1 MLENQLQITAQTT
14 TDDELKQRLS
24 QLIEDKHKEERT
36 TKEAVRSLL
45 QEKIDF
51 QSKLSQLQVSVS
63 TANITYTSIHL
74 TNITWSISYWRVYV
88 TAHGKRGHL
97 PHFIVFYFSTL
108 LDCPIFGVHN
118 GVLLVAIR
126 VTVARLQL
134 VTRVQLVKKNFEK
147 RRFNVQFLFNVL
159 IRILYVVSVHADVW
173 WHAHRRTRAPV

>member
-1 MLENQLQITAQTT
+1 M
-14 TDDELKQRLS
+14 
-24 QLIEDKHKEERT
+24 
-36 TKEAVRSLL
+36 
-45 QEKIDF
+45 
-51 QSKLSQLQVSVS
+51 
-63 TANITYTSIHL
+63 
-74 TNITWSISYWRVYV
+74 

-173 WHAHRRTRAPV
+173 

>member
-1 MLENQLQITAQTT
+1 MFINFPNRFFQTVVKEDELLSRLEMLENQLQITAQTT

-74 TNITWSISYWRVYV
+74 TNIT
-88 TAHGKRGHL
+88 
-97 PHFIVFYFSTL
+97 
-108 LDCPIFGVHN
+108 
-118 GVLLVAIR
+118 
-126 VTVARLQL
+126 
-134 VTRVQLVKKNFEK
+134 
-147 RRFNVQFLFNVL
+147 
-159 IRILYVVSVHADVW
+159 
-173 WHAHRRTRAPV
+173 